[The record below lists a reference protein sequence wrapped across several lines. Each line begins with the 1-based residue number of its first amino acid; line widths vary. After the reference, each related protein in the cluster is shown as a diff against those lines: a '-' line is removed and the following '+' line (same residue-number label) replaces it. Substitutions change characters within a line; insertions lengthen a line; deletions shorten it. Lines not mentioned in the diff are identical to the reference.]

1 MGKPVI
7 DTHRG
12 DSVFRRDR
20 AGKVLAYRGGA
31 AGDAA
36 GANSSNARTSG
47 RGRGAEDD
55 AGKEEE
61 GDESQKED
69 EGDDDDQDE
78 DCAGDE
84 GVDDGD
90 APQGGEEDEDD
101 EKPGTAAAGEG
112 EEGASDNNN
121 NNDNEADA
129 REGSGYDND
138 QEMEHEDEPQN
149 GDEEED
155 DDGEEVGDQN
165 VEAGEDE
172 EEEEED
178 DYDAED
184 DGTGRRKLQIEIPE
198 DGYEEGQQEDE
209 EGGQSRRS
217 RKSRPPGVNVTIG
230 EFTVHLHKLGF
241 TMHSNKRKWPERTK
255 EVMKGLRVWAKKAFG
270 LEDVRIDADVNEFIW
285 HKGKKHIPLRIR
297 VRLEKIR
304 QVGRMDRHLNRLDD
318 ALFTKVSYVHVD
330 TFKGKETEVKYGVPR
345 ILTPAGNIVV
355 EGELEEEVQAEEAH
369 EEIEPE
375 QDDYVT

>member
-1 MGKPVI
+1 MQSRPPQIREDFSEVQALKRCIRRRNSQVALILAVVLISLSACLMPQTSRDRFVGNNGSIQKNEYGQQKTSEWVFRESTLDAPFSFRSRLGRRYQGGGLMGKPVI

-101 EKPGTAAAGEG
+101 EKPDTAAAGEG

-121 NNDNEADA
+121 NNGNEADA

-178 DYDAED
+178 D
-184 DGTGRRKLQIEIPE
+184 
-198 DGYEEGQQEDE
+198 
-209 EGGQSRRS
+209 
-217 RKSRPPGVNVTIG
+217 
-230 EFTVHLHKLGF
+230 
-241 TMHSNKRKWPERTK
+241 
-255 EVMKGLRVWAKKAFG
+255 
-270 LEDVRIDADVNEFIW
+270 
-285 HKGKKHIPLRIR
+285 
-297 VRLEKIR
+297 
-304 QVGRMDRHLNRLDD
+304 
-318 ALFTKVSYVHVD
+318 
-330 TFKGKETEVKYGVPR
+330 EVKYIDLDPDRSVKSYSVPNSS
-345 ILTPAGNIVV
+345 ILYFVYKK
-355 EGELEEEVQAEEAH
+355 GEDEWEEVNIISGEDLEKK
-369 EEIEPE
+369 
-375 QDDYVT
+375 T